1 LGDRVTARFQY
12 CVSVCHPG
20 RFFIALA
27 LMIALASG
35 STALSAPKVKS
46 FYIVRTNFLGSIWNE
61 AHARASVVSQDG
73 GQSFVVPGGAV
84 WAFGD
89 TFKGSRSADGTPH
102 FAGGAVSCSIAL
114 LGENAGT
121 YPPAF
126 TYFASSN
133 GVVSPFEYFT
143 NEPAERYRIWPL
155 GGIHVRGRNYLY
167 YSLIEVFGN
176 GQWDFRG
183 AGSGLCRSQTALGP
197 YERLRPHGNWRIP
210 VEPSQ
215 VIQAGGWLYLF
226 EIKEFGEKSGVAL
239 ARVRPDKIEN
249 PDAYEF
255 YTGVGPKFSAR
266 PESASLLV
274 ENVPGQV
281 SVAWNPYLQKYVMA
295 SSSDL
300 DHPREIR
307 FLVAKAPY
315 GPWNVPVA
323 RIEVPERCQGKRV
336 ELAYCAYLHPELFRN
351 NGRVMNLTFTPGLQD
366 AGFDGNCEMV
376 EIELRPP

>member
-1 LGDRVTARFQY
+1 MSARLEHY
-12 CVSVCHPG
+12 SSLRHPG

-46 FYIVRTNFLGSIWNE
+46 FDIIRTNFLGSVWNE

-114 LGENAGT
+114 LGENAGS

-133 GVVSPFEYFT
+133 VVVSPFEYFT

-155 GGIHVRGRNYLY
+155 GGIHVRSRNYLY

-183 AGSGLCRSQTALGP
+183 AGSGLGRSQTALGP
-197 YERLRPHGNWRIP
+197 YERLRPHGDWRFP

-226 EIKEFGEKSGVAL
+226 EIKEFGNQSGVAL
-239 ARVRPDKIEN
+239 ARVRPDKIED

-255 YTGVGPKFSAR
+255 YTGAGPKFSAR

-295 SSSDL
+295 SASDF

-315 GPWNVPVA
+315 GPWGVPVA

-351 NGRVMNLTFTPGLQD
+351 NGRVMNLTFSPGLQD